1 LTSDAPAGANGSLAQ
16 AAPAYPAFT
25 VSYRIFD
32 EPAAPARG
40 GKMWPVR
47 IMGASDQKV
56 YWDRQSGRP
65 AAYEERF
72 RMIFELS
79 NGAIVEYRGTA
90 QASII
95 ESVPMDREQMAAD
108 IAKDIERLDIAD
120 TAVRVTDEGVAISLE
135 DIRFQA
141 DSAVL
146 LPSEQAKLD
155 QIAEIL
161 GRYGDR
167 DILVGGHTALAGT
180 EAGRQKLSEER
191 AASVAAYLISKGAR
205 QTERVVVRGYGATKP
220 VSDNSTEQGKKKN
233 RRVEIT
239 ILEN

>member
-1 LTSDAPAGANGSLAQ
+1 
-16 AAPAYPAFT
+16 
-25 VSYRIFD
+25 
-32 EPAAPARG
+32 
-40 GKMWPVR
+40 
-47 IMGASDQKV
+47 
-56 YWDRQSGRP
+56 
-65 AAYEERF
+65 
-72 RMIFELS
+72 
-79 NGAIVEYRGTA
+79 
-90 QASII
+90 
-95 ESVPMDREQMAAD
+95 
-108 IAKDIERLDIAD
+108 
-120 TAVRVTDEGVAISLE
+120 
-135 DIRFQA
+135 
-141 DSAVL
+141 L